1 MADARP
7 EPDLRLSPE
16 LVETL
21 RARLPEV
28 ADGAVDAIIAEVP
41 SYSNALAGHMG
52 EIIRT
57 AVVLALG
64 GFVQMGSRGDNQGRP
79 AAPSMEG
86 AYQLGRG
93 EARSGRTMEALLAA
107 YRVGSRASWRQM
119 ADVLVAGGT
128 DAATIARYAELVFA
142 YMDLLS
148 DSSAAGHR
156 DEVDESGRDRQR
168 VLAQLARA
176 LLDGA
181 APEVIV
187 EAAARAEW
195 ELPAT
200 LTAVLLPEAQG
211 AAVLGVISQRALRLD
226 DPLSASQRVVV
237 LVPDAHRAVLLRAV
251 AGHHA
256 VVGPQ
261 RPWPEARASYLRAR
275 RALVLPGAADGETID
290 TEARLGEL
298 VVGSDLDALRDL
310 RTQVLAPLGGV
321 SGGSREKLTD
331 TLRAWLLHQGRRDAI
346 AEALFVHPQTV
357 RYRMGQLREAY
368 GDLLDD
374 PDFVARAT
382 VALAYPGDPGLPQTS
397 TPST

>member
-1 MADARP
+1 
-7 EPDLRLSPE
+7 
-16 LVETL
+16 
-21 RARLPEV
+21 
-28 ADGAVDAIIAEVP
+28 
-41 SYSNALAGHMG
+41 
-52 EIIRT
+52 
-57 AVVLALG
+57 
-64 GFVQMGSRGDNQGRP
+64 
-79 AAPSMEG
+79 
-86 AYQLGRG
+86 
-93 EARSGRTMEALLAA
+93 
-107 YRVGSRASWRQM
+107 
-119 ADVLVAGGT
+119 
-128 DAATIARYAELVFA
+128 YAELVFA

-195 ELPAT
+195 GLPAT

-275 RALVLPGAADGETID
+275 RAL
-290 TEARLGEL
+290 
-298 VVGSDLDALRDL
+298 
-310 RTQVLAPLGGV
+310 
-321 SGGSREKLTD
+321 
-331 TLRAWLLHQGRRDAI
+331 
-346 AEALFVHPQTV
+346 
-357 RYRMGQLREAY
+357 
-368 GDLLDD
+368 
-374 PDFVARAT
+374 
-382 VALAYPGDPGLPQTS
+382 
-397 TPST
+397 